1 MRSARIAILAVLAT
15 ALIVGP
21 SASGDDRRPGIA
33 AGVRSVIA
41 LPPEAS
47 LPLQVRFAVDR
58 MAVETGTD
66 RASARANVRRLRSNL
81 GVLRSELYAF
91 RARNGSV
98 CWILTDFVGSCPD
111 SVERG
116 SPGLQWTIGGGYDH
130 VPGALVGIAADDV
143 RAVRLVLDGTARA
156 ASLVNNA
163 VFAEVPRGAK
173 QAEIVIEH
181 RDGTT
186 NSARVALNG

>member
-130 VPGALVGIAADDV
+130 VPGRTAGSRRDGARRVARQQCRLRRGPARGEAGGDRHRAPRRDDEL
-143 RAVRLVLDGTARA
+143 RA
-156 ASLVNNA
+156 
-163 VFAEVPRGAK
+163 RGA
-173 QAEIVIEH
+173 Q
-181 RDGTT
+181 RMR
-186 NSARVALNG
+186 RVEAT